1 MLLLHT
7 RVNSY
12 KKRIHL
18 ISVILVF
25 VLLFISVSRQKDDVY
40 PSTMDGDINKL
51 AVIQTSGA
59 YPTDMVEFAENYPQV
74 IDYVYNY
81 PHLKDKHYSIDLSK
95 EAKSKDVPLLMQ
107 WDERWGYS
115 VYGDGLIGYT
125 GCGPVS
131 LSMVALY
138 LTHDSQW
145 TPIKVADIAIK
156 NGYCISG
163 SGSSWTLISEGSHLL
178 GLNAHELPLD
188 EYKMKRELDAG
199 HPIIIVV
206 GEGDFTKSGHFM
218 VITGYDETGFY
229 LNDPNSQENSN
240 KTWDYI
246 TLSWQIRNLWAM
258 SKA

>member
-40 PSTMDGDINKL
+40 PNTMDGDINKL

-107 WDERWGYS
+107 
-115 VYGDGLIGYT
+115 
-125 GCGPVS
+125 
-131 LSMVALY
+131 
-138 LTHDSQW
+138 
-145 TPIKVADIAIK
+145 
-156 NGYCISG
+156 
-163 SGSSWTLISEGSHLL
+163 
-178 GLNAHELPLD
+178 
-188 EYKMKRELDAG
+188 
-199 HPIIIVV
+199 
-206 GEGDFTKSGHFM
+206 
-218 VITGYDETGFY
+218 
-229 LNDPNSQENSN
+229 
-240 KTWDYI
+240 
-246 TLSWQIRNLWAM
+246 
-258 SKA
+258 